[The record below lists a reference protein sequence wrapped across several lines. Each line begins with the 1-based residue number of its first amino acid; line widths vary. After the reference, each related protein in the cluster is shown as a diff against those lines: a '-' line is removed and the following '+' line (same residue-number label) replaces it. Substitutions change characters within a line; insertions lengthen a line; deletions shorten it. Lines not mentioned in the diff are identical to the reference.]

1 MILLYNTK
9 LFFNLYK
16 EIIGVTGTIGEA
28 NDEKLLKDIYNINI
42 FKVPRNIPP
51 RKSIYYKARPFK
63 TSDLYEQLYYE
74 IIENIYEG
82 RPVLVILDSPKRVDE
97 FVEYLSNLNF
107 KSKTIKGINGNN
119 DNTALKKAGESTSYN
134 SNISCR

>member
-51 RKSIYYKARPFK
+51 RKPIYYKARPFK